1 MAETPGPDST
11 TETVTPP
18 VVEPTAVQT
27 TAEADTA
34 EFTEL
39 TDDQLHAVI
48 DAEVSAARDLADPEN
63 AAQFD
68 EAVFSARMERAAR
81 ARNEIGARADRVA
94 ASQSARSRLGEF
106 ASTVPAPAARPAV
119 PSVAQLPVTPADAPL
134 PERRGVSF
142 AMVVPSDVH
151 GLVKGITPGGEYT
164 SFSQI
169 GDVLD
174 ERMRS
179 VGRAGAGARSAD
191 LGLMQIQRTDANF
204 TINADDPRQ
213 AMSVIDAVRSQS
225 RLDGGDLITAWERSA
240 LRRAK
245 GNERRVSLTAAAGW
259 CAPSETYYNLC
270 EMESLDGLI
279 ELPEATVSRGGV
291 RWTQEPTFAQ
301 LMAATTFTN
310 LTEAEVI
317 ANTPKACAAI
327 PCPTFN
333 DTRLNVAVTCLT
345 GSFLQ
350 LRGYPEL
357 VARWGRGAMVAHG
370 HRLNRAVIA
379 ALVTAAGAATVVA
392 TPAGDPSTSA
402 ILSAVELAAT
412 DIRYREGLADD
423 AVIEIVLPRWVLASL
438 RADQTRRAF
447 GDPGTTDAVLMAW
460 FTARN
465 VRPQFVRDWQDFWG
479 GVVAPSVGSGA
490 PYVTSFPTTVQFL
503 AFPAGSVVML
513 RQDVITLRNVY
524 DSTNLAQNLY
534 TELFFEEGWNLI
546 YPCAGL
552 RLYTALNCPSGAT
565 GLPIDLDCTP

>member
-1 MAETPGPDST
+1 MADTPDPQIPA
-11 TETVTPP
+11 PP
-18 VVEPTAVQT
+18 VTEPVEPTAVTT
-27 TAEADTA
+27 TAEQDAA
-34 EFTEL
+34 EFGEL
-39 TDDQLHAVI
+39 TDEQLHAII
-48 DAEVSAARDLADPEN
+48 DTEVTAARDMADPER
-63 AAQFD
+63 ALQFD
-68 EAVFSARMERAAR
+68 EAAFSARMERAGR

-94 ASQSARSRLGEF
+94 AAEAARSRIGEF
-106 ASTVPAPAARPAV
+106 ASTVPAAPVKPSV
-119 PSVAQLPVTPADAPL
+119 PSVSKLPADQGQPPVQSRKGVSFRMLVPADA
-134 PERRGVSF
+134 
-142 AMVVPSDVH
+142 H
-151 GLVKGITPGGEYT
+151 GLLNGVNQGGEYS
-164 SFSQI
+164 SFMQI
-169 GDVLD
+169 GEVLD
-174 ERMRS
+174 ARAGQ
-179 VGRAGAGARSAD
+179 VGRAGTGGKSSEMN
-191 LGLMQIQRTDANF
+191 LMQIRRTDANF

-213 AMSVIDAVRSQS
+213 ALGVIDAVRSQS

-240 LRRAK
+240 KRRAR
-245 GNERRVSLTAAAGW
+245 GDDRRISLTAAAGW
-259 CAPSETYYNLC
+259 CAPSETYYDLC

-301 LMAATTFTN
+301 LMAATTFSN
-310 LTEAEVI
+310 LTEAQVI
-317 ANTPKACAAI
+317 ANTAKTCAAI
-327 PCPTFN
+327 PCPTFT

-357 VARWGRGAMVAHG
+357 VARWGRGALVAHG

-379 ALVTAAGAATVVA
+379 AMVTAAGAATVIN
-392 TPAGDPSTSA
+392 TPAGDPTTSA
-402 ILSAVELAAT
+402 LLSAVDLAAT

-423 AVIEIVLPRWVLASL
+423 AVIEIILPRWVLVSL
-438 RADQTRRAF
+438 RADFTRRAF
-447 GDPGTTDAVLMAW
+447 GDPGLTDARIMEW
-460 FTARN
+460 FAARN

-479 GVVAPSVGSGA
+479 GVVAPSVGSDA
-490 PYVTSFPTTVQFL
+490 PYVTSLPTTVQFL
-503 AFPAGSVVML
+503 AFPAGAVVML